1 MWGKLVRRGGTRQL
15 VGAACASMSV
25 CSLWMLGW
33 CCVLRAWVC
42 LLLERQ
48 RCWDG
53 RGLTYVCA
61 GTARERAP
69 GGGSR
74 GCVLERSWYGAWV
87 THPDRQ
93 QSSGVSRS
101 CWEMSQ
107 PLETPQPKLC
117 RPASPL
123 TICCWNT
130 TGAFFFFLIVTVCC
144 WGKLTISSV
153 CVPVTVTED
162 DSSERN
168 HYISLCRS
176 SCW

>member
-87 THPDRQ
+87 THPDRR

-117 RPASPL
+117 RPASLL

-130 TGAFFFFLIVTVCC
+130 TGAFFFSHRNCLLLGETHYLKRLCTCDSDWGWLIR
-144 WGKLTISSV
+144 KKSL
-153 CVPVTVTED
+153 
-162 DSSERN
+162 
-168 HYISLCRS
+168 YILMQE
-176 SCW
+176 